1 MTDTAAIKRST
12 AWMTRRYA
20 LALTM
25 IAILVGMGYASFEQV
40 IEEQA
45 TSGAVVNIS
54 GRQRMLSQRTAY
66 FVRTML
72 AAGTEQEYALA
83 GTKMRQAAN
92 LLELSHKG
100 LIEGSDVLGLPRA
113 MSPTVR
119 RMYFE
124 GPESLDR
131 MMQDYIAAL
140 RAIQKTPWGR
150 LTQDLPAVREVLESA
165 PGPLLDALDLM
176 VWQYQRE
183 GEETVHT
190 LRRLEATV
198 LGLTLLTLA
207 LEAFLIF
214 RPMVSHVREQIGE
227 VSRISD
233 ELRAARDT
241 LEEQVRERTS
251 ELHEAKEAA
260 EQANQAKSRF
270 LAAASHDLLQPLE
283 AIGMF
288 TGMLEREIAD
298 ERPRAIF
305 RDLKLAQRSMRRLL
319 DSLLEISKLEA
330 GVVVPRP
337 RPMRIGPLL
346 QQMGN
351 EFLPQALHR
360 GLTVRVVGR
369 DLLVRSD
376 PALLERIVRNFMG
389 NAVRYTREGGILL
402 GCRKRGD
409 TLRIEVYD
417 TGPGIPEAERNRI
430 FEEFSQLD
438 DPNRDRSEGIGL
450 GLAICDRLAR
460 LLGHDLDV
468 RSTVG
473 RGSVFA
479 IEVPLAEE
487 AA

>member
-1 MTDTAAIKRST
+1 MTDTGAIKRST
-12 AWMTRRYA
+12 VWMTRRYA

-25 IAILVGMGYASFEQV
+25 IAVLACLGYASFEQV
-40 IEEQA
+40 IAEQA
-45 TSGAVVNIS
+45 SSGAVVNIS

-72 AAGTEQEYALA
+72 AAETESEYALA
-83 GTKMRQAAN
+83 GTKLRQAVN

-100 LIEGSDVLGLPRA
+100 LIEGSDVLGIPA
-113 MSPTVR
+113 GMSPTTR

-124 GPESLDR
+124 GSASLDR
-131 MMQDYIAAL
+131 MMQDYIGAL
-140 RAIQKTPWGR
+140 RKIQKTPWGG
-150 LTQDLPAVREVLESA
+150 LDPDLPEVEKVLEAA
-165 PGPLLDALDLM
+165 PGPLLEALDMM

-190 LRRLEATV
+190 LRRLEFTV
-198 LGLTLLTLA
+198 LVLTLLTLS

-214 RPMVSHVREQIGE
+214 RPMVSHVRQQIAE

-233 ELRAARDT
+233 ELRSARDN
-241 LEEQVRERTS
+241 LEVQVRQRTG
-251 ELHEAKEAA
+251 ELRDAKEAA
-260 EQANQAKSRF
+260 EQANYAKSRF

-288 TGMLEREIAD
+288 TGMLERQIAG

-330 GVVVPRP
+330 GVVVPKP
-337 RPMRIGPLL
+337 RPMALGPLL

-351 EFLPQALHR
+351 EFLPQVLQR
-360 GLTVRVVGR
+360 GLTLRVVGR
-369 DLLVRSD
+369 DVLVLSD
-376 PALLERIVRNFMG
+376 PELLERIVRNFMG

-402 GCRKRGD
+402 GCRRRGGR
-409 TLRIEVYD
+409 LRIEVYD
-417 TGPGIPEAERNRI
+417 TGPGIPEAERSRI

-460 LLGHDLDV
+460 LLGHPLDV
-468 RSTVG
+468 KSTVG

-479 IEVPLAEE
+479 IEVPVA
-487 AA
+487 